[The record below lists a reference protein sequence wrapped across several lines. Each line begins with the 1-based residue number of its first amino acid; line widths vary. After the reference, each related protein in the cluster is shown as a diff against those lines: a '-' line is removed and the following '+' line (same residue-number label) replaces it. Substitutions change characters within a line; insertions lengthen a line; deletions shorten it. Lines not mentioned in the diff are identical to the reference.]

1 MKNNKQTD
9 NKDSPNSGI
18 DSRMHWVYLLL
29 FYLGMERTIELKQ
42 RGLTPRHISSQT
54 KSRIIQVAAQYQS
67 DNDKRRH
74 KLVAN
79 LNDHVEE
86 EYAAATKERIRE
98 SLNGECT
105 SNRLIDLEGL
115 KGGVA
120 ATLCR
125 PCVEAKIHTLE
136 QDTILE
142 FEKYFFAN
150 EGNMSPSDIF
160 KSYKRSQG
168 RSKKRE
174 YQSLV
179 SKAQMS
185 INDQTIG
192 QSSNITLH
200 CSNKIPHQ
208 TAINKLLDRR
218 MTHKKGR
225 LGLHDT
231 NLRIMMA
238 PFFAGIGPREMTDV
252 ANVLDLP
259 NSKNL
264 DRTLSRHQ
272 PEIGAA
278 IIKISEREMRI
289 AMAEEIRYTIIAE
302 KGEEYYKQWENL
314 PLEERDTVGLVIS
327 YDMG

>member
-1 MKNNKQTD
+1 MTEHNKQTD
-9 NKDSPNSGI
+9 ERTYHLHKYSPNSGI

-29 FYLGMERTIELKQ
+29 FYLGMERIIELKQ

-105 SNRLIDLEGL
+105 SNRIIDLEGL

-125 PCVEAKIHTLE
+125 PCFDAKINTLE

-150 EGNMSPSDIF
+150 ATF
-160 KSYKRSQG
+160 
-168 RSKKRE
+168 
-174 YQSLV
+174 
-179 SKAQMS
+179 
-185 INDQTIG
+185 
-192 QSSNITLH
+192 
-200 CSNKIPHQ
+200 
-208 TAINKLLDRR
+208 
-218 MTHKKGR
+218 
-225 LGLHDT
+225 
-231 NLRIMMA
+231 
-238 PFFAGIGPREMTDV
+238 
-252 ANVLDLP
+252 
-259 NSKNL
+259 
-264 DRTLSRHQ
+264 
-272 PEIGAA
+272 
-278 IIKISEREMRI
+278 
-289 AMAEEIRYTIIAE
+289 
-302 KGEEYYKQWENL
+302 
-314 PLEERDTVGLVIS
+314 
-327 YDMG
+327 